1 MVVAV
6 AGAVAIAATAGA
18 AAPAIAAGATGAVV
32 RHLQL
37 GS

>member
-6 AGAVAIAATAGA
+6 ASAVAIVATAGA

-32 RHLQL
+32 RHLY
-37 GS
+37 SWD

>member
-6 AGAVAIAATAGA
+6 AGAVALVATAGA

-37 GS
+37 GP